1 MHNAKV
7 LDVFFASVFTGQT
20 GTWQSQVPETNEKVP
35 WKAGLPSVVWDY
47 VRGRLY
53 KQDKHRSMGTDKIH
67 QLLLSKLS
75 HTIVMPL

>member
-1 MHNAKV
+1 MHKAKV
-7 LDVFFASVFTGQT
+7 LDDIFFASVFTGQT
-20 GTWQSQVPETNEKVP
+20 GTQQSQVPETNEKVP
-35 WKAGLPSVVWDY
+35 WAGLPSVVWDY
-47 VRGRLY
+47 VRERLY